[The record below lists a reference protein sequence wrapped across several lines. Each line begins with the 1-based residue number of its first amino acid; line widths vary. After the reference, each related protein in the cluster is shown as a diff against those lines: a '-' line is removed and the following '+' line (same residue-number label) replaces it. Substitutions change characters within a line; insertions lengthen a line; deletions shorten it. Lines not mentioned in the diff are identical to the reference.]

1 MLTFQDVSAL
11 LKASENPMFNSLI
24 ASIHCLVTIVE
35 TIYDEDILILFE
47 IMDRIRVEKYLFI
60 DTPQF
65 DYNLLQNRTINYKVF
80 ISHQNKGT

>member
-1 MLTFQDVSAL
+1 MFFYSDQRKTK
-11 LKASENPMFNSLI
+11 KASENPMFNSLI